1 MTNTADELGVMLQ
14 EASKEIT
21 FDSEVL
27 KKAPSMSKK
36 QLQMAI
42 DHCIDVMSN
51 PDTNIEV
58 KERMGKEARVLA
70 LRKLG
75 QEA

>member
-21 FDSEVL
+21 FDSTVL
-27 KKAPSMSKK
+27 KEAPSMSKT
-36 QLQMAI
+36 QLQIEI
-42 DHCIDVMSN
+42 DHRIDVISD
-51 PDTNIEV
+51 PDTNIEI
-58 KERMGKEARVLA
+58 KERMEKEARVLA
-70 LRKLG
+70 IRKLR